1 MSTIRCLSA
10 ALALATTLG
19 AQQPAP
25 PPGATMDHHARSGA
39 LVHYGKWAAAALAG
53 TFTALG
59 AREHASSNRAFNQL
73 FDMCRANTAECALQ
87 ANGTYQN
94 AGAEQLFQSSLHFD
108 SRARVRLLFGQA
120 SLLLCAGLFFADL
133 RHHGNGPDNIPYH
146 PAELTVEPQGKGARI
161 GLRLKL

>member
-19 AQQPAP
+19 AQQPP
-25 PPGATMDHHARSGA
+25 PRATIDHQARSGF

-53 TFTALG
+53 TFTGLA
-59 AREHASSNRAFNQL
+59 AREHANSSRAFNQL
-73 FDMCRANTAECALQ
+73 FDMCRADAAECTLQ
-87 ANGTYQN
+87 ADGTYQN
-94 AGAEQLFQSSLHFD
+94 ASAEQLYQRSVHFD
-108 SRARVRLLFGQA
+108 SRARVRLLVGQA

-146 PAELTVEPQGKGARI
+146 PAELTVEPYGGGARV
-161 GLRLKL
+161 GVRVRL